1 VTAEPGATRL
11 SVCLLCSPADEV
23 GRLVRRRVADRFDVI
38 TPDMMADRFTRLTA
52 LRRSL
57 MSTDVAVAVFPAADD
72 PLWPNVT
79 FEAGAA
85 AGAGGPLVLV
95 GQAASVPADLADSPV
110 FEPDRVDDVIGLIAE
125 LGPRPRKWL
134 IQNVGGGP
142 GFDVPA

>member
-1 VTAEPGATRL
+1 MKSEPPNTRL

-23 GRLVRRRVADRFDVI
+23 GRLLRRRLAERFDVI
-38 TPDMMADRFTRLTA
+38 TPDMMVDRITRLVV

-57 MSTDVAVAVFPAADD
+57 MSTDVAVVVFPAVDD
-72 PLWPNVT
+72 PSWANVT

-110 FEPDRVDDVIGLIAE
+110 FEPDQVDEVIGLIRE
-125 LGPRPRKWL
+125 LGTRPRKWL
-134 IQNVGGGP
+134 IQNVSRVP
-142 GFDVPA
+142 GFDMPA